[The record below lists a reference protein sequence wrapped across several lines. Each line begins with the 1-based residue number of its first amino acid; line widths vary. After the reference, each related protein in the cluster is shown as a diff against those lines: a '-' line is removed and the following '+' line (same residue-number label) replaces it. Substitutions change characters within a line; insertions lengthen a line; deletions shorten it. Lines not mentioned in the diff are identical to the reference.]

1 MRRDNERLHDILDVI
16 ELIRRHTAKG
26 RAAFEQDEVVQA
38 AVLRWIEII
47 GEAARAISPELR
59 DAHPEVPWR
68 QIIAM
73 RNILAHVYF
82 AIDVDAVWS
91 VVKHDLPDLEARLRV
106 LHQSP

>member
-1 MRRDNERLHDILDVI
+1 VRQDQERLQDILEAI

-26 RAAFEQDEVVQA
+26 RNAFDQDEVVQA

-47 GEAARAISPELR
+47 GEAARALSSDLR
-59 DAHPEVPWR
+59 DAHSEVPWR

-91 VVKHDLPDLEARLRV
+91 VVDHDLPSLEATLRGV
-106 LHQSP
+106 LDSL

>member
-1 MRRDNERLHDILDVI
+1 VRRDDERLHDILDAI

-26 RAAFEQDEVVQA
+26 RAAFEHDEVVQA

-47 GEAARAISPELR
+47 GEASRALSPELR
-59 DAHPEVPWR
+59 DAHPEVPKR

-82 AIDVDAVWS
+82 EIDVDAVWS
-91 VVKHDLPDLEARLRV
+91 VVAHDLPDLEGQLRAF
-106 LHQSP
+106 HQ